1 MKKRILCAIFA
12 ALSVFCFTAC
22 DSGNDSNSGNGSGTG
37 DSFDSG
43 DASKT
48 VYDEV
53 TDYPEYAE
61 VDLSDYTV
69 YYFDG
74 VNGSDENDGLS
85 EESPKNSL
93 GAANRLIAKVRADR
107 PVKILFKAG
116 SVYEGVLNAGKFKAT
131 EEKPLIIGSYGA
143 TAEVKYPVFKG
154 APSCVEVTEGNVRI
168 SGLEIT
174 NPNAIR
180 GIYAYTV
187 EKGALKNVV
196 LSGNY
201 LHDINFDFEAGL
213 PKNLQGT
220 GVKPEDIADITAPA
234 TKLNV
239 AAVCPTDKYS
249 YWNSAIYFDAP
260 TAKATGASWFEN
272 VWVEG
277 NKIERVS
284 RDALFVTSS
293 WIRRPGIDWGVND
306 YISDDNGWYPHKNFN
321 VINNVVS
328 YTGGDGMVVLGTD
341 GGYMQGNTLY
351 HAQYLGRGGYYNAG
365 LWIHSCRNFVMQF
378 NEAAYTHKQNGAGD
392 GQGFDIDIGNV
403 NVTFQYNY
411 SHHNQGG
418 GILLCTNGT
427 ELPVRDENG
436 DLVYDGEFGLP
447 ILEKRYIWDNV
458 TVRNNVFADNDG
470 AVFTHSDAL
479 KNLNIVNNTIIMKG
493 ESGSEKIAEPNGFYA
508 NILIENFNFK
518 NNLFYLRN
526 KRNISFDIVYCPT
539 VSIENNLFY
548 NFNDSILNSV
558 NAKQS
563 SFLNPEF
570 DGIEAENGFEKAQAF
585 KVKNSQILSV
595 GKYLERMSA
604 KDYAGSNAKNL
615 NYVGAFSTVR

>member
-12 ALSVFCFTAC
+12 ALSAFCFTAC
-22 DSGNDSNSGNGSGTG
+22 GEQNGSNSSSSGEIN
-37 DSFDSG
+37 
-43 DASKT
+43 T

-53 TDYPEYAE
+53 TDYPEYSE

-74 VNGSDENDGLS
+74 ENGNDENDGLT
-85 EESPKNSL
+85 EDTPKSSVS
-93 GAANRLIAKVRADR
+93 AANRIIAKVRADS
-107 PVKILFKAG
+107 PTKILFKAG
-116 SVYEGVLNAGKFKAT
+116 SVYENVLNVGKFKAT
-131 EEKPLIIGSYGA
+131 LKKPLIIDSYGKTSEKPYA
-143 TAEVKYPVFKG
+143 VFKG
-154 APSCVEVTEGNVRI
+154 APSCIEVTAGNVRI

-187 EKGALKNVV
+187 EKGALENVV

-213 PKNLQGT
+213 PKNLQDKGT
-220 GVKPEDIADITAPA
+220 KPEDIEDITAPS

-239 AAVCPTDKYS
+239 AAVCPTDKFTYA
-249 YWNSAIYFDAP
+249 NSAIYFDAP
-260 TAKATGASWFEN
+260 TTKATGASWFEN
-272 VWVEG
+272 VWVDG
-277 NKIERVS
+277 NIIERVS
-284 RDALFVTSS
+284 RDALFVTSN

-321 VINNVVS
+321 VVNNRVS

-341 GGYMQGNTLY
+341 GGYMQNNTLY

-365 LWIHSCRNFVMQF
+365 LWIHSCRNFVMQY

-427 ELPVRDENG
+427 RMPVYDENG
-436 DLVYDGEFGLP
+436 DYVLDEIGLP
-447 ILEKRYIWDNV
+447 VMEYKTIWNNV
-458 TVRNNVFADNDG
+458 TVRNNVFADNDC

-493 ESGSEKIAEPNGFYA
+493 ESGSEKVIEPNGFFS
-508 NILIENFNFK
+508 NVLIENFNFK

-526 KRNISFDIVYCPT
+526 KRNISFEIVYCPT
-539 VSIENNLFY
+539 VSVENNLFY
-548 NFNDSILNSV
+548 NFNDNILDSV
-558 NAKQS
+558 NAKDS
-563 SFLNPEF
+563 CFLNPEF
-570 DGIEAENGFEKAQAF
+570 EGVVAENGLEKAQAF
-585 KVKNSQILSV
+585 KVKNSKILSL
-595 GKYLERMSA
+595 GKYLERMNA
-604 KDYAGSNAKNL
+604 FDYSKNLAKNK
-615 NYVGAFSTVR
+615 NYIGAFAVAK